1 MNADLIPIATVSN
14 RLLDLQVV
22 LVACFTIFKS
32 IEYGLLVV

>member
-22 LVACFTIFKS
+22 LVACFTIFKKDEKS
-32 IEYGLLVV
+32 LPSM